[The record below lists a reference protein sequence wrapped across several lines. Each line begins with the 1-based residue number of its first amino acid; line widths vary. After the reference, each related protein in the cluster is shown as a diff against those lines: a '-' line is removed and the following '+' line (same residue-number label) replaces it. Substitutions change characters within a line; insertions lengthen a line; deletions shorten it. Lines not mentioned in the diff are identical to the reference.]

1 MWGKMSQQHFKAIEH
16 DLLAALGEIQAA
28 SHSCD
33 WEEVRSLVHSGE
45 PGVALENLLE
55 NLLDSD
61 IAIPRRCR
69 DVLVAAGER
78 MGLDATGRRDVSL
91 SDGRTSK

>member
-1 MWGKMSQQHFKAIEH
+1 MIYWPPWARYKLHRIPAIGKKFAVWS
-16 DLLAALGEIQAA
+16 IQA
-28 SHSCD
+28 SRG
-33 WEEVRSLVHSGE
+33 WPWRT
-45 PGVALENLLE
+45 LLE